1 MLRYTFCIYN
11 HIDRKKEERF
21 VKELKQAVLNLL
33 KDKQC
38 SVYLFGS
45 RARGNYRRSSDADI
59 AVEGLS
65 EEEFKRFKRSLDE
78 LLEESRIPFSVDI
91 VNLNKVSNEMKQ
103 VILKEGIRWK

>member
-1 MLRYTFCIYN
+1 LIE
-11 HIDRKKEERF
+11 KKEERF
-21 VKELKQAVLNLL
+21 LKELKQAVLNLL

-38 SVYLFGS
+38 TVFLFGS
-45 RARGNYRRSSDADI
+45 RARGNYRCSSDADI

-91 VNLNKVSNEMKQ
+91 TSTGQADLELSKSLPIIQ
-103 VILKEGIRWK
+103 LLDI